1 MGPAADL
8 FGFGSGGLVPGIGM
22 KFFRTGHPSGNVIML
37 HSLDSLPGYNFF
49 SVPLSNHIPSQPG
62 SFGTKILEKKFCQTE
77 RCISKV
83 GISNLCSPDQDG
95 NSESPLEIP
104 FKISLVPSQVSQSND
119 EPDSMQ
125 DFMERF
131 TSIPI
136 GTSLYTL
143 KAHRNPED
151 ESGIPLGNMITTNH
165 CITSNYGDTALAFKH
180 QWIDDDVAVK
190 PEWSD
195 SYYANCGCA

>member
-1 MGPAADL
+1 MILDSSLRKAIHSVGAVCPFTISITPQSIYTGLLKPGNVSGLIRMGPAADL

-95 NSESPLEIP
+95 NWKALWRFLLRYPWCLPKSLSPMMSLTACKTLWKDSPVSLLEPAFTPSKLIEILKMRVES
-104 FKISLVPSQVSQSND
+104 
-119 EPDSMQ
+119 
-125 DFMERF
+125 
-131 TSIPI
+131 
-136 GTSLYTL
+136 
-143 KAHRNPED
+143 H
-151 ESGIPLGNMITTNH
+151 
-165 CITSNYGDTALAFKH
+165 
-180 QWIDDDVAVK
+180 
-190 PEWSD
+190 
-195 SYYANCGCA
+195 